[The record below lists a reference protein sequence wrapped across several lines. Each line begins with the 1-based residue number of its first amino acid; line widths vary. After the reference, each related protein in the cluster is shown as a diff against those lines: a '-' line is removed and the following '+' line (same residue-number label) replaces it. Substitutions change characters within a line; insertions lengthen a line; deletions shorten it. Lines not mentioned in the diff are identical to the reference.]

1 MKEKVNTL
9 VNACNFAGV
18 TPIMMELP
26 YPPVQVREKNLDYAK
41 LLSIDYCGAV
51 SEFSAITQYINNE
64 NRLSLEMC
72 SIAKTV
78 LGIAIAEMIHLQKL
92 GELIILLG
100 GNPDFVARYGNGRQR
115 MWTPQYVA
123 IADNPREMMLDGIDA
138 EKQAIEQ
145 YRMHIKR
152 IDDEY
157 VTAVLSRIIQ
167 DEEYHIMILQ
177 ALMKEL

>member
-1 MKEKVNTL
+1 MKEKVTSL
-9 VNACNFAGV
+9 VNTCNFAGV
-18 TPIMMELP
+18 TPIIMELP
-26 YPPVQVREKNLDYAK
+26 YPPIQVREKNQAYAK
-41 LLSIDYCGAV
+41 LLSTDYCGTV
-51 SEFSAITQYINNE
+51 SEFSAIVQYINNE

-72 SIAKTV
+72 AIAKTV
-78 LGIAIAEMIHLQKL
+78 LGIAIAEMVHLQKI

-100 GNPDFVARYGNGRQR
+100 GNLDFVARYGDGRQR

-123 IADNPREMMLDGIDA
+123 IVDNPSEMMLAGIDA

-157 VTAVLSRIIQ
+157 VKAVLARIIQ

>member
-1 MKEKVNTL
+1 M
-9 VNACNFAGV
+9 
-18 TPIMMELP
+18 
-26 YPPVQVREKNLDYAK
+26 
-41 LLSIDYCGAV
+41 
-51 SEFSAITQYINNE
+51 
-64 NRLSLEMC
+64 
-72 SIAKTV
+72 
-78 LGIAIAEMIHLQKL
+78 GIAIAEMIHLQKL